1 MPFHSID
8 FNYQK
13 AFYGRIDTHNRSIYP
28 SEKFLSLV
36 TNTTDVFLL
45 NFVAEAN
52 DMIAKIEKMKE
63 SGKISKKSIY
73 YGFEAKKGWTSF
85 VNDHH
90 RTMESVYQ
98 GFITRFANYPTN
110 NMTISRFSDYSKH
123 FLSFLSIFLS
133 KFPLTRTNLQLRR
146 TTNPRISGIVFEI
159 SNSKHDDDKK
169 NMKTIFWTN
178 ISFKC
183 RI

>member
-1 MPFHSID
+1 
-8 FNYQK
+8 
-13 AFYGRIDTHNRSIYP
+13 
-28 SEKFLSLV
+28 
-36 TNTTDVFLL
+36 
-45 NFVAEAN
+45 
-52 DMIAKIEKMKE
+52 MIAKIEKMKE

-73 YGFEAKKGWTSF
+73 YGFKAKKGWTSF

-90 RTMESVYQ
+90 RTMESIYQ
-98 GFITRFANYPTN
+98 GFISRFANDPTN

-123 FLSFLSIFLS
+123 FLSFLSIFS
-133 KFPLTRTNLQLRR
+133 KFPLTRLIFNFAEQQILEYRVLCSKYRIQSTMTIRR
-146 TTNPRISGIVFEI
+146 
-159 SNSKHDDDKK
+159 